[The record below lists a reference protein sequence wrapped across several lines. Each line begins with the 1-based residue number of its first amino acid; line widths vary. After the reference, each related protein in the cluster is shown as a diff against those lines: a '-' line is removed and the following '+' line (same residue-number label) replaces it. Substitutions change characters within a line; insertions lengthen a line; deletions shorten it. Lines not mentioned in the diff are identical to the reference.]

1 MHVMLTATELAN
13 HDAVATAA
21 ECLLGVVSS
30 LLGWDLLQQE
40 DPIGALMLVL
50 GLLLVAGT
58 LT

>member
-1 MHVMLTATELAN
+1 MHVMLTATELAT

-21 ECLLGVVSS
+21 ECLFGVLSS
-30 LLGWDLLQQE
+30 LFGWNLLQQE

-50 GLLLVAGT
+50 GLLLVAGA